1 MLVGT
6 ETFAMSRTMSIDK
19 HTFTIV
25 YWIICFVALLLGI
38 IDMIR
43 RK

>member
-6 ETFAMSRTMSIDK
+6 ETFAMSLTMSIDK
-19 HTFTIV
+19 HTFTII
-25 YWIICFVALLLGI
+25 YWLICFGALLAGI